1 MAKSKFERV
10 VKEISLKH
18 FRLHLDRQVKKIDM
32 KTLRNLQ
39 ILRVSIVSL
48 LSTAPTISFSI
59 ELCDAL
65 GALEAD
71 PQAVAPAVAFQNVQA
86 TNLIE
91 ACAVAIDRSDEGL
104 PRFLLQRGRG
114 YLRAGDGTAA
124 MADIQKSHDMGYPA
138 ATFGLATAYYLG
150 DYVQQDFE
158 RARALFELA
167 YEEGVRWSA
176 RGLSILYA
184 NEAYEHFDVELANT
198 WAARFEYK
206 VPDGLSAPRYLIDLV
221 LAKHQ
226 RQCDRDLAKDID
238 AFELDEPA
246 ALTTYADDFYD
257 LEISSNGTLA
267 TVIHAGFGCG
277 DLGHLWSGSGGSPL
291 YVIADGQIFENWLA
305 HRPFSVERDGE
316 TFLMIPKHGS
326 GCSSSNPELAVAGAD
341 ICYAVALWHE
351 EQRTFYGYGNVL
363 EYSGLNGSSD
373 N

>member
-1 MAKSKFERV
+1 MIQNGSNIVLNITLAYHYLHVEQRLAEFNMFKIV
-10 VKEISLKH
+10 TALAVLITPSLM
-18 FRLHLDRQVKKIDM
+18 FAQD
-32 KTLRNLQ
+32 
-39 ILRVSIVSL
+39 
-48 LSTAPTISFSI
+48 
-59 ELCDAL
+59 LCDTL

-71 PQAVAPAVAFQNVQA
+71 PKAVAPAVSFQDIQP

-91 ACAVAIDRSDEGL
+91 ACAVAIDRADDGL

-114 YLRAGDGTAA
+114 YLRAGDSAAA
-124 MADIQKSHDMGYPA
+124 MADIQKSHDMGYSA

-150 DYVQQDFE
+150 DDVEQDFE

-167 YEEGVRWSA
+167 YEEGVRRSA
-176 RGLSILYA
+176 QGLSILYA
-184 NEAYEHFDVELANT
+184 NEAYEHFDLEVANT

-206 VPDGLSAPRYLIDLV
+206 VPDGLSAPRHLIDLV

-238 AFELDEPA
+238 AFDLNEPT

-257 LEISSNGTLA
+257 LKISSNGTLA
-267 TVIHAGFGCG
+267 TVIHAGFACG

-291 YVIADGQIFENWLA
+291 YVIADGQIFENWLS
-305 HRPFSVERDGE
+305 HRPFSFERDGE

-326 GCSSSNPELAVAGAD
+326 GCQTSDPELIVAGAD
-341 ICYAVALWHE
+341 ICYAVVLWHDI
-351 EQRTFYGYGNVL
+351 QRTFYGYGNVL
-363 EYSGLNGSSD
+363 EYSDLNPMSE

>member
-1 MAKSKFERV
+1 MIQNGSNIVLNITLAYHYLHVEQRLAEFNMFKIVTALV
-10 VKEISLKH
+10 VLITPSLM
-18 FRLHLDRQVKKIDM
+18 FAQD
-32 KTLRNLQ
+32 
-39 ILRVSIVSL
+39 
-48 LSTAPTISFSI
+48 
-59 ELCDAL
+59 LCDTL

-71 PQAVAPAVAFQNVQA
+71 PKAVAPAVAFQDIQP
-86 TNLIE
+86 TSLIE
-91 ACAVAIDRSDEGL
+91 ACAVAIDRADDGL

-114 YLRAGDGTAA
+114 YLRAEDGAAA

-150 DYVQQDFE
+150 DDVEQDFE

-176 RGLSILYA
+176 QGLSILYA
-184 NEAYEHFDVELANT
+184 NEAYEHFDVELAKT

-206 VPDGLSAPRYLIDLV
+206 VPNGLSAPRYLIDLV

-226 RQCDRDLAKDID
+226 RQCDEDLASDID
-238 AFELDEPA
+238 AFDLNEPTA
-246 ALTTYADDFYD
+246 ITTYVEDFYD

-267 TVIHAGFGCG
+267 TVIHAGFACG

-326 GCSSSNPELAVAGAD
+326 ACQSSDPELTVVGAD
-341 ICYAVALWHE
+341 ICYAVALWHDR
-351 EQRTFYGYGNVL
+351 QQTFYGYGNVL
-363 EYSGLNGSSD
+363 QFSDLNPPLE

>member
-1 MAKSKFERV
+1 MIQNGSNIVLNITLAYHYLHVERRLV
-10 VKEISLKH
+10 EFNMLKIVPALSVLITPSLM
-18 FRLHLDRQVKKIDM
+18 FAQD
-32 KTLRNLQ
+32 
-39 ILRVSIVSL
+39 
-48 LSTAPTISFSI
+48 
-59 ELCDAL
+59 LCDTL

-71 PQAVAPAVAFQNVQA
+71 PKAVAPAVAFQDIQP

-91 ACAVAIDRSDEGL
+91 ACAVAIDRADDGL

-114 YLRAGDGTAA
+114 YLRAGDGAAA
-124 MADIQKSHDMGYPA
+124 MADIQKSHDMGYSA

-150 DYVQQDFE
+150 DDVEQDFE

-176 RGLSILYA
+176 RGLSILHA
-184 NEAYEHFDVELANT
+184 NESYEHFDLELAST
-198 WAARFEYK
+198 WAARFEYQI
-206 VPDGLSAPRYLIDLV
+206 PDGLSAPRHLIDLV

-226 RQCDRDLAKDID
+226 KQCDEDLAKYVD
-238 AFELDEPA
+238 AFDLNEPTV
-246 ALTTYADDFYD
+246 LTTYFDDFYD
-257 LEISSNGTLA
+257 LKISPNGMYA

-277 DLGHLWSGSGGSPL
+277 ELGHLWSGSGGSPF

-316 TFLMIPKHGS
+316 TFLMIPKH
-326 GCSSSNPELAVAGAD
+326 SSACQTSDPELVIAGAD
-341 ICYAVALWHE
+341 TCYAVALWHD

-363 EYSGLNGSSD
+363 EFSDLNPPVK